1 MRRSASTLNAR
12 ADVLIVG
19 AGASGGVVGRRL
31 AEAGFDVVCL
41 EQGQWPDR
49 AEYPGPKP
57 DWELQAQKQWSAD
70 PNVRRNPADY
80 PVNSDESAIVPLMFN
95 GVGGSMILYA
105 GDWPRMLPSDFRVR
119 TLDGVADDWPLT
131 YEELE
136 PFYDRIA
143 REIGVSGL
151 AGDPAYPEG
160 DDLPLP
166 ALPLGD
172 GVIDVVRAH
181 DRLGWHWWPAPNAI
195 LSAPYRG
202 RHPCAQWG
210 SCMQGCPEGAKAST
224 DVTHWPQAIEHGARV
239 ITGARVTR
247 VLTGPDRL
255 ARGAEYVDE
264 AGGTHVAEA
273 DVVVLA
279 ANAVGT
285 ARLLLLSA
293 SDEFPDGL
301 ANSSGL
307 VGRRLMMHPFAVVT
321 GVFER
326 FLETWKGN
334 VGSRIHCLQFYE
346 TDASRGFVRGAKWS
360 LAPSTGGPLNAA
372 MPARAGDAVWGPD
385 HHRRV
390 KERFGHC
397 LSWGIF
403 GEDLPDERNRVELD
417 VELVDPSGLP
427 AAKIVYET
435 SGNSRTLLDFH
446 VERARESLLEA
457 GASSVEHLTMMR
469 SAGWHLLGTAR
480 MGTDPAASV
489 VDPWGKSHDVGNL
502 YVVDGSVFVTCG
514 GVNPTN
520 TISSLALRFADGL
533 VERRAHQRVPA

>member
-1 MRRSASTLNAR
+1 
-12 ADVLIVG
+12 
-19 AGASGGVVGRRL
+19 VGRRL
-31 AEAGFDVVCL
+31 AEAGFDVLCL
-41 EQGQWPDR
+41 EQGGWPDR
-49 AEYPGPKP
+49 AEYPGPKV
-57 DWELQAQKQWSAD
+57 DWELQAQKQWAAD

-80 PVNSDESAIVPLMFN
+80 PVDAAASEIVPLMWN
-95 GVGGSMILYA
+95 GVGGSTILYA
-105 GDWPRMLPSDFRVR
+105 GDWPRLTPSDFRAR
-119 TLDGVADDWPLT
+119 SLDGVADDWPLT

-143 REIGVSGL
+143 RDVGVSGL

-160 DDLPLP
+160 EELPLP

-172 GVIDVVRAH
+172 GVLDVVRAH

-224 DVTHWPQAIEHGARV
+224 DVTHWPQAIERGARLLA
-239 ITGARVTR
+239 GARATR
-247 VLTGPDRL
+247 VVPGSKGLVCGV
-255 ARGAEYVDE
+255 EYVDGSG
-264 AGGTHVAEA
+264 ATRLSEA

-279 ANAVGT
+279 ANAIGT

-293 SDEFPDGL
+293 CPAFPDGL

-326 FLETWKGN
+326 FLQTWKGN

-346 TDASRGFVRGAKWS
+346 TDERRGFVRGAKWS
-360 LAPSTGGPLNAA
+360 MAPSTGGPLNAA
-372 MPARAGDAVWGPD
+372 LPARAGDAVWGPE

-390 KERFGHC
+390 RERFGHC

-417 VELVDPSGLP
+417 ADRTDSSGVP
-427 AAKIVYET
+427 GARVVYST
-435 SGNSRTLLDFH
+435 SENSRRLLDFH
-446 VERARESLLEA
+446 VERARESLEAA
-457 GASSVEHLTMMR
+457 GATSVEHLAPMR
-469 SAGWHLLGTAR
+469 AAGWHLLGTAR
-480 MGTDPAASV
+480 MGTDPETSV
-489 VDPWGKSHDVGNL
+489 VDPWGRTHDVDNL
-502 YVVDGSVFVTCG
+502 YVVDGSVFVTSG

-533 VERRAHQRVPA
+533 VERRSAQRVPA

>member
-1 MRRSASTLNAR
+1 VSAGR

-19 AGASGGVVGRRL
+19 AGAAGGVVGRRL
-31 AEAGFDVVCL
+31 AEAGFKVVCL
-41 EQGQWPDR
+41 EQGDWPDR
-49 AEYPGPKP
+49 HDYPGSKP
-57 DWELQAQKQWSAD
+57 DWELQARKQWSPD
-70 PNVRRNPADY
+70 PNVRQNAADY
-80 PVNSDESAIVPLMFN
+80 PINAEDSDIVPLMFN
-95 GVGGSMILYA
+95 GVGGSTILYT
-105 GDWPRMLPSDFRVR
+105 GDWPRMTPSDFRVR
-119 TLDGVADDWPLT
+119 TLDGIADDWPLT

-143 REIGVSGL
+143 RDVGVSGL

-160 DDLPLP
+160 ADLPLP

-172 GVIDVVRAH
+172 GTIDVVRAH

-195 LSAPYRG
+195 LSAPYHG

-224 DVTHWPQAIEHGARV
+224 DITHWPEAIANGARV
-239 ITGARVTR
+239 VTGTRVTR
-247 VLTGPDRL
+247 VVA
-255 ARGAEYVDE
+255 ARNGLVTGAEYVDE
-264 AGGTHVAEA
+264 TGTTHLAEG

-279 ANAVGT
+279 ANAIGT
-285 ARLLLLSA
+285 ARLLLASA
-293 SDEFPDGL
+293 GSEFPDGL

-321 GVFER
+321 GVFEQ
-326 FLETWKGN
+326 FIETWKGN

-346 TDASRGFVRGAKWS
+346 TDTDRGFVRGAKWS
-360 LAPSTGGPLNAA
+360 MAPSTGGPMNAA
-372 MPARAGDAVWGPD
+372 MPARAGEAVWGPE

-390 KERFGHC
+390 RERFGHC

-403 GEDLPDERNRVELD
+403 GEDLPEEDNRVELD
-417 VELVDPSGLP
+417 PELCDAVGAP
-427 AAKIVYET
+427 APKVVYAT
-435 SGNSRTLLDFH
+435 SENSRRLLDFH

-457 GASSVEHLTMMR
+457 GARRVDSLTLMR
-469 SAGWHLLGTAR
+469 DAGWHLLGTAR
-480 MGTDPAASV
+480 MGGDPATSV
-489 VDPWGKSHDVGNL
+489 VDPWGKAHDVDNL
-502 YVVDGSVFVTCG
+502 YVVDGSVFVTAG

-533 VERRAHQRVPA
+533 VERRSHQRVPA

>member
-1 MRRSASTLNAR
+1 VSSAR
-12 ADVLIVG
+12 ADVLIIG

-41 EQGQWPDR
+41 EQGHWRDP
-49 AEYPGPKP
+49 AEYPGQRP
-57 DWELQAQKQWSAD
+57 DWELQAQKQWSPD
-70 PNVRRNPADY
+70 PNVRQNAEDY
-80 PVNSDESAIVPLMFN
+80 PVNSEESEIVPLMFN

-105 GDWPRMLPSDFRVR
+105 GDWPRMVPSDFRVR
-119 TLDGVADDWPLT
+119 ALDGVADDWPLT

-136 PFYDRIA
+136 PYYERIA
-143 REIGVSGL
+143 RDVGVSGL

-160 DDLPLP
+160 EELPLP
-166 ALPLGD
+166 PLPLGD

-181 DRLGWHWWPAPNAI
+181 DRLGWHWWPAPSAI
-195 LSAPYRG
+195 LSVPYRG

-224 DVTHWPQAIEHGARV
+224 DVTHWPRAIEHGARV
-239 ITGARVTR
+239 IAGARVAR
-247 VLTGPDRL
+247 LIMGPGSL
-255 ARGAEYVDE
+255 VTGAEYIDE
-264 AGGTHVAEA
+264 TGATHLTEA

-279 ANAVGT
+279 ANAIGT

-293 SDEFPDGL
+293 TKEFPDGL

-326 FLETWKGN
+326 PMATWKGN
-334 VGSRIHCLQFYE
+334 VGSRIHCLEFYE
-346 TDASRGFVRGAKWS
+346 TDTSRGFVRGAKWS

-372 MPARAGDAVWGPD
+372 LPARAGDAVWGAD

-390 KERFGHC
+390 RERFGHC

-403 GEDLPDERNRVELD
+403 GEDLPDESNRVELD
-417 VELVDPSGLP
+417 DELTDADGLP
-427 AAKIVYET
+427 APKLVYGT
-435 SGNSRTLLDFH
+435 SENSRRLLDFH
-446 VERARESLLEA
+446 VDRACESMVEA
-457 GASSVEHLTMMR
+457 GALSVDKLKLMR
-469 SAGWHLLGTAR
+469 DAGWHLLGTAR
-480 MGTDPAASV
+480 MGADPASSV
-489 VDPWGKSHDVGNL
+489 VNPWGKAHDIDNL
-502 YVVDGSVFVTCG
+502 YIVDGSVFVTSG

-533 VERRAHQRVPA
+533 VRRSGSQRVPA